1 MTILEIAQCQNFRQ
15 MTHKISSTKKVVGR
29 IIESIYYNTQLC
41 NFRQKK
47 CTNKIN
53 TNVFK
58 RVSASIEVEIE
69 NKTSAI

>member
-15 MTHKISSTKKVVGR
+15 MTHKISSTKKVVGG

-41 NFRQKK
+41 NFRK

-58 RVSASIEVEIE
+58 RVFVSIEIEIE
-69 NKTSAI
+69 NNISAI